1 MYQIEFLCHVGDKSE
16 IRVLDT
22 VRLVG
27 GGDLARVVTQAE
39 ELFHKLDTLPR
50 PDAFRIR
57 KGDGEI
63 VHERHELNERQNCG
77 TR

>member
-1 MYQIEFLCHVGDKSE
+1 MYQIEFLCHVGDKAE

-22 VRLVG
+22 IRLVG
-27 GGDLARVVTQAE
+27 DGDLARVVTQAE

-50 PDAFRIR
+50 PDGFRIR

-63 VHERHELNERQNCG
+63 VHERLEFNERQNA
-77 TR
+77 